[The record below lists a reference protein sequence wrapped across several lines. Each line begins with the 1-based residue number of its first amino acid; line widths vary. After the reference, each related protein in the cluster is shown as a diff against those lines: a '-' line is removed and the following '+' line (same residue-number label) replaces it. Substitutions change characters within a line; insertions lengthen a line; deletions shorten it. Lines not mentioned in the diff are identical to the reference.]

1 MVGLPQYGE
10 LLGEV
15 PRSGRAAERIVLP
28 YEDRVWRSLP
38 TQRLV
43 SGASEGCH
51 GRIRKRT
58 KHTSAVG
65 VCPLLPRLRVL
76 TRESILSYSG
86 FRVVVT
92 LPQLVWSH
100 ISRQDDAKLACL
112 CWSPVE
118 PQHSC
123 RCRWGGV
130 LPTPSLLAVEL
141 MNLESE
147 ECRL

>member
-1 MVGLPQYGE
+1 MVSLPQYGE
-10 LLGEV
+10 LLGEA
-15 PRSGRAAERIVLP
+15 PCSGRAAERVVLP

-38 TQRLV
+38 TQRKV

-51 GRIRKRT
+51 GWVRKRA

-76 TRESILSYSG
+76 TRESILSYGG

-100 ISRQDDAKLACL
+100 ISRQDDATLACL
-112 CWSPVE
+112 CWSLVE
-118 PQHSC
+118 PHQS
-123 RCRWGGV
+123 
-130 LPTPSLLAVEL
+130 
-141 MNLESE
+141 
-147 ECRL
+147 